1 MCVVTREPARNT
13 RRAGHCRF
21 VNKAPQPL
29 NTKRGCYGQPFSGSH
44 GGSQKMTAVASRP
57 HASTGIGR
65 PAAILVN
72 NMVFYE
78 LRSSPMTILVS
89 IWRSG
94 RLRLFFLTILS
105 RLCHHFQLKSGDVPR
120 REEMPDQVGHDDLGA
135 GHDVF
140 GNRV

>member
-1 MCVVTREPARNT
+1 MAP
-13 RRAGHCRF
+13 RF
-21 VNKAPQPL
+21 PPHTLIIAKTFLA
-29 NTKRGCYGQPFSGSH
+29 
-44 GGSQKMTAVASRP
+44 AVASRP

-94 RLRLFFLTILS
+94 SLRLFSTTILS

-120 REEMPDQVGHDDLGA
+120 REEMPDQVGHDGTI
-135 GHDVF
+135 
-140 GNRV
+140 